1 MSDSYMAAVSSR
13 TAETVLA
20 KKIVGFGNPLLD
32 ISANVGQDVLD
43 EWGAKL
49 NNAILA
55 EEQHKPLYAK
65 LASTQKCDYIAGGA
79 TLNSI
84 RVAQWLLTASGEAG
98 CTSFIGC
105 IGKDDFGSKMEEQ
118 LATDGVTPLFMKTE
132 DMPTGTC
139 AVLVKDAERSLIANL
154 ASAEKYSTEHYE
166 SAEVQA
172 AVGGA
177 QIFYMAG
184 FPLTHDGGA
193 KTVTAICKHAAES
206 GKTVC

>member
-1 MSDSYMAAVSSR
+1 MAAVSSR

-84 RVAQWLLTASGEAG
+84 RVAQWLLTASGKGG

-105 IGKDDFGSKMEEQ
+105 IGKGRQGGRNPNLIQQSR
-118 LATDGVTPLFMKTE
+118 LAVSMGEF
-132 DMPTGTC
+132 
-139 AVLVKDAERSLIANL
+139 S
-154 ASAEKYSTEHYE
+154 
-166 SAEVQA
+166 
-172 AVGGA
+172 
-177 QIFYMAG
+177 
-184 FPLTHDGGA
+184 
-193 KTVTAICKHAAES
+193 
-206 GKTVC
+206 